1 VKPVEPSF
9 ELPLDTSKVTCPH
22 CESSAVEIES
32 PFGGSVSEV
41 LFRCRQCKSFFHWVK
56 WQPELSPD

>member
-1 VKPVEPSF
+1 VKPIEPTF
-9 ELPLDTSKVTCPH
+9 DLPIDASKVTCPH

-41 LFRCRQCKSFFHWVK
+41 LFRCLHCKSFFHWVK
-56 WQPELSPD
+56 WQPELPPD

>member
-1 VKPVEPSF
+1 VTRAEQEF
-9 ELPLDTSKVTCPH
+9 ELPIDTSKVTCPH

-41 LFRCRQCKSFFHWVK
+41 LFRCLNCKSFFHWVK
-56 WQPELSPD
+56 WQAEVEG